1 MSGRIV
7 YSMKT
12 DRDDVQFT
20 CGCLS
25 PHVSS

>member
-20 CGCLS
+20 YGCLS
-25 PHVSS
+25 PHVNS